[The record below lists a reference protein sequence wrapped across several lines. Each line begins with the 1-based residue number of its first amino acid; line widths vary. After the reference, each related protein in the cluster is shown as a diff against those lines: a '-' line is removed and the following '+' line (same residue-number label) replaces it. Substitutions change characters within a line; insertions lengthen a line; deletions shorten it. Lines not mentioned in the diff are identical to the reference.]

1 MNVKINIADKSYELP
16 QQVTVGDFMALAGFD
31 LLDNRHNA
39 LICATLIKAPLADL
53 QRAGATDV
61 LWLKTHLLQPLT
73 NLEEE
78 PLLLKID
85 GYSFV
90 DLDALTIGDFA
101 DLDVLIT
108 EGIQSGLA
116 QILGLLYGA
125 PSTKVEDWDM
135 RQAWPAV
142 LHYMTFR
149 EGIYKGYRN
158 LFEVNE
164 SPVVEGSTTAT
175 DEEEPHSARHA
186 WYTVFMTLCNDRF
199 LDLER
204 VPYRPLVEA
213 LNFLAYQKEK
223 NAQTNAKLQKEL
235 NKMKRK

>member
-16 QQVTVGDFMALAGFD
+16 HRVTVGDFMALAGFD

-39 LICATLIKAPLADL
+39 LICATLIHAPLGDL
-53 QRAGATDV
+53 TRSSATDV
-61 LWLKTHLLQPLT
+61 LWLKSHLLRPLMH
-73 NLEEE
+73 LDDH
-78 PLLLKID
+78 PLLQEID
-85 GYSFV
+85 GYSFG

-125 PSTKVEDWDM
+125 PSTRVEDWDM

-142 LHYMTFR
+142 VYYMTFR
-149 EGIYKGYRN
+149 EGIYRGYRN
-158 LFEVNE
+158 LFEISE
-164 SPVVEGSTTAT
+164 SPVEEGSTTA
-175 DEEEPHSARHA
+175 DDPGPHSARHA
-186 WYTVFMTLCNDRF
+186 WYRIFMTLCNDRF
-199 LDLER
+199 LDLEG

-223 NAQTNAKLQKEL
+223 NVQTNAKLQKEL